1 MGRTQTRA
9 ATGTVAVTAEWIS
22 SKVRA
27 AAVEQKLEAGKAL
40 FHSGSKT
47 VGLYEVLN
55 GTVCLVRT
63 DRSGREAILQR
74 ASAGDILAEA
84 SLFSSNC
91 DAVVKTAATVRLYP
105 KAVLLAELQRDP
117 KIARAFA
124 AMLAR
129 QVMTLRTRPEQRN
142 IHSAR
147 DRVRHFLAINADPG
161 GRTVSLSGTLKD
173 IAAEL
178 GLTHEALYRTL
189 ADMSADGEIE
199 RRKGMIRLLKPGL

>member
-1 MGRTQTRA
+1 V
-9 ATGTVAVTAEWIS
+9 TVEWIS

-27 AAVEQKLEAGKAL
+27 VAAERKLEAGKAL
-40 FHSGSKT
+40 FRSGSKT

-84 SLFSSNC
+84 SLFSSSSTYHC
-91 DAVVKTAATVRLYP
+91 DAVAKTSATVRLYP
-105 KAVLLAELQRDP
+105 KAIMLAELQRDP
-117 KIARAFA
+117 KIAQAFA

-129 QVMTLRTRPEQRN
+129 QVMTLRTRLEQRN

-147 DRVRHFLAINADPG
+147 DRVRHFLAINADPD

-199 RRKGMIRLLKPGL
+199 RRKGTIRLLKPGL